1 MRAIRNSGL
10 LSFILVRT
18 VRLSCIASSHLIKKL
33 NNKLKLIIL
42 LMSETKSESKSFMIP
57 FYDNPLNSAHGS
69 IQMVVTASVVTENV
83 CMSRHNFYP

>member
-1 MRAIRNSGL
+1 
-10 LSFILVRT
+10 
-18 VRLSCIASSHLIKKL
+18 
-33 NNKLKLIIL
+33 
-42 LMSETKSESKSFMIP
+42 MSETKSESKSFMIP